1 VKKWSMILSAVAV
14 SAVMLAGCG
23 GEAKPATQETSQSA
37 PAASG
42 NAITIEASNWKFNQD
57 KFEVKVGEP
66 VTINFKSVEG
76 YHGITIDGLG
86 VEIQKEGSKTITPDK
101 PGEYQIVCS
110 IPCGPDHGKMAAT
123 LVVK

>member
-1 VKKWSMILSAVAV
+1 MKKWGFILSTLVV

-23 GEAKPATQETSQSA
+23 GESKPQATETSQSA

-42 NAITIEASNWKFNQD
+42 NAINIEASNWKFNQD
-57 KFEVKVGEP
+57 KFEVKAGEP
-66 VTINFKSVEG
+66 VTINFKSAEG
-76 YHGITIDGLG
+76 FHGITIEGLD
-86 VEIQKEGSKTITPDK
+86 VNIQKEGSKTITPDK
-101 PGEYQIVCS
+101 PGEYQILCS